1 MTAGPAGPSAC
12 SCGAPAITYLRYSG
26 AHLCAGHF
34 KASFESRVKAEL
46 RKQLDLSRGKRIAVA
61 VSGGKDSLAALHMI
75 AKVAAGRPDSALL
88 AITVNEGIAGYR
100 PPSVKAAAEVA
111 TKLGVEHRVVEL
123 EHDAMVTVDAIAAND
138 PERAPCSFCGV
149 LRRRAANAEARRWGA
164 DALATGHN
172 LDDVAQSILM
182 SFTRGDLNKLA
193 RLAPHDEPH
202 EGLVPR
208 ALPLRMIPEKEV
220 FLYAMLEGLPITD
233 EQCPHMGRA
242 ARGPIKEMLMALE
255 DATPG
260 TRHAIVRTH
269 DRLRPA
275 LKALVGVG
283 AAPLDLCPRCG
294 EPSVGGVCQACLL
307 LDEIWAAPSANR

>member
-1 MTAGPAGPSAC
+1 M
-12 SCGAPAITYLRYSG
+12 
-26 AHLCAGHF
+26 
-34 KASFESRVKAEL
+34 
-46 RKQLDLSRGKRIAVA
+46 KR
-61 VSGGKDSLAALHMI
+61 
-75 AKVAAGRPDSALL
+75 DSASNPLTERYASAEMSYL
-88 AITVNEGIAGYR
+88 FSPDFKFRTWRRLWIA
-100 PPSVKAAAEVA
+100 
-111 TKLGVEHRVVEL
+111 L
-123 EHDAMVTVDAIAAND
+123 
-138 PERAPCSFCGV
+138 
-149 LRRRAANAEARRWGA
+149 AEA
-164 DALATGHN
+164 
-172 LDDVAQSILM
+172 
-182 SFTRGDLNKLA
+182 
-193 RLAPHDEPH
+193 
-202 EGLVPR
+202 
-208 ALPLRMIPEKEV
+208 EKE
-220 FLYAMLEGLPITD
+220 LGLPITD